1 MLDATSFTVYGTPRG
16 EATLEQVEQ
25 AINKQIERIAKDG
38 VTDDELEK
46 AKKRFVRATIFARD
60 RQISMANMYGSAL
73 ATGATVQDLQEWP
86 DRIGKVTAEEVRAA
100 AVRYL
105 QPSISTTGYLL
116 PTIKAGN

>member
-1 MLDATSFTVYGTPRG
+1 
-16 EATLEQVEQ
+16 
-25 AINKQIERIAKDG
+25 
-38 VTDDELEK
+38 
-46 AKKRFVRATIFARD
+46 
-60 RQISMANMYGSAL
+60 MANMYGSAL